1 MTVYPLGDQRLLIER
16 NLALLQV
23 RREKDWQ
30 TVEIHKLPVI
40 AHELSEPSRLG
51 RFVATYEAENNSVD
65 LREHLTVYR
74 KGK

>member
-1 MTVYPLGDQRLLIER
+1 MTVYPLGDQRLMIER

-23 RREKDWQ
+23 KSAKDWQ
-30 TVEIHKLPVI
+30 TVETYKLPVI
-40 AHELSEPSRLG
+40 AHELSEPGHLG

-65 LREHLTVYR
+65 LRERLTVYR